1 MMLSKKL
8 DVYMNN
14 AGTVIYTLLQNN
26 VVDMPN
32 AGIFSYSITKRDAE
46 TNELISQFRHIKSKE
61 AVMLIWA
68 DIKAGIQK

>member
-32 AGIFSYSITKRDAE
+32 AGVFSYSIVKRSAD
-46 TNELISQFRHIKSKE
+46 TNELISQFSHIKSKE
-61 AVMLIWA
+61 ATMLIWA
-68 DIKAGIQK
+68 DIKAEIQK